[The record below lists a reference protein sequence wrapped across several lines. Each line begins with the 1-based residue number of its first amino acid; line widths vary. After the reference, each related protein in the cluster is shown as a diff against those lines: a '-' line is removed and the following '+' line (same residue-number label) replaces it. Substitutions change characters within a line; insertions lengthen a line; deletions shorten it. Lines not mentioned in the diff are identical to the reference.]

1 MRSLLL
7 FGCALVACV
16 SLVASLRC
24 FHCALSFG
32 KCISGAKN
40 CTNPAELCFER
51 IGKAGQLSV
60 YTSGCTSSSNCNKTF
75 EQNFQGFKVSL
86 KTRCCNVDLCNGSSH
101 LQSSLPLG
109 VVLALLCLAGL
120 R

>member
-7 FGCALVACV
+7 FGCVLVACV
-16 SLVASLRC
+16 SLAASLRC

-51 IGKAGQLSV
+51 VGKAGKVSV
-60 YTSGCTSSSNCNKTF
+60 YNSGCTLPANCNKTL
-75 EQNFQGFKVSL
+75 EQSFQVFTVSL
-86 KTRCCNVDLCNGSSH
+86 NTRCCNVDLCNGSGH
-101 LQSSLPLG
+101 LQSSLPLSI
-109 VVLALLCLAGL
+109 VLALLCLAGL